1 MLNANPL
8 MAQNH
13 EFMEDLM
20 KGMQK
25 EAEVQQPFIEEEIKG
40 DPEVIYDKKIIE
52 LMGSTLKSR

>member
-1 MLNANPL
+1 MLNSNPL

-25 EAEVQQPFIEEEIKG
+25 EPQMQQASIEEEKKG
-40 DPEVIYDKKIIE
+40 DPLVKND
-52 LMGSTLKSR
+52 

>member
-25 EAEVQQPFIEEEIKG
+25 EAQMQKPSIEEEEKG
-40 DPEVIYDKKIIE
+40 DP
-52 LMGSTLKSR
+52 